1 MNTIVKNTIDIP
13 LQEILGQAGSA
24 RSGSNSPLT
33 VTVEELFWSP
43 DSEPLEITL
52 NCISDAPLEIVNP
65 LYYLKMEWIDKGQKV
80 IPLEDKVPVLLLNL
94 NRPLD
99 PERDFDFVVKKVTYN
114 KNQCDIN
121 EVVNQSTLNFAPK
134 SKYQFTLAFP
144 SIENQKE
151 TIGYLRIFGN
161 LVPFT
166 TDQDSKKSNPFRTN
180 IVPIKHS
187 PCE

>member
-13 LQEILGQAGSA
+13 LQEILGQVESI
-24 RSGSNSPLT
+24 RSDNNSSFT

-43 DSEPLEITL
+43 ESELLEITM
-52 NCISDAPLEIVNP
+52 NCISDAPLDIVNP

-114 KNQCDIN
+114 ENQFDLN
-121 EVVNQSTLNFAPK
+121 EVVNQSTLHFAPK
-134 SKYQFTLAFP
+134 SKYQFTLSFP
-144 SIENQKE
+144 AIENQKE
-151 TIGYLRIFGN
+151 AIGYLRIYGN

-166 TDQDSKKSNPFRTN
+166 TDQDSKKSNPFCTN
-180 IVPIKHS
+180 IIPVNHS
-187 PCE
+187 SCE